1 MKTGKSI
8 LTFAL
13 VLTLALFTA
22 CGGKQDQSEQAEN
35 SQTEMPVDHGDH
47 DYSADPDMADNQS
60 DAQSVDLSKEK
71 AEQVLSA
78 YLQIKNALVETNGE
92 AASEAAKKITAT
104 LSDNEGE
111 LLDSI
116 RFYAEHI
123 AETKSADHQRDHF
136 NTLSDNVYTLVK
148 ATDAGESKLY
158 RQYCPMAMNNNGAY
172 WLSAE
177 EEIRNPYFGDKML
190 KCGSVKETINL

>member
-8 LTFAL
+8 LPFAMA
-13 VLTLALFTA
+13 LTLVVLFTA
-22 CGGKQDQSEQAEN
+22 CGGKQDQSDQAEK

-47 DYSADPDMADNQS
+47 DYSVDPDVAENQS
-60 DAQSVDLSKEK
+60 DAQSVELSEEK

-92 AASEAAKKITAT
+92 AASKAAKKITAT
-104 LSDNEGE
+104 LSENKGE
-111 LLDSI
+111 LLDNI
-116 RFYAEHI
+116 RFDAEHI

-158 RQYCPMAMNNNGAY
+158 RQYCPMAMNNDGAY
-172 WLSAE
+172 WLSTE

-190 KCGSVKETINL
+190 KCGSVKETIN